1 MAERHSV
8 IIPLLNGARHVGE
21 ALASALAQL
30 GPDDEVIVV
39 DNGSLDDSAALVGRH
54 GDARVTLLHEPRR
67 GPAAARNHGV
77 RHSSGTLISFLD
89 HDDLWP
95 EGRQQ
100 GLLDVLS
107 SDPAADAAYG
117 RTIIRFETEPDLR
130 IAHLDGQHIPAMSLH
145 PYIFRRALIERVGP
159 MDESMI
165 FGEDQDY
172 IVRLRAAGMRCAV
185 YDGFAAIYRR
195 HATNMTQDRT
205 ASTRG
210 NLHMIAQHIGR
221 KRRAAAKPDRS

>member
-21 ALASALAQL
+21 ALASALPQL
-30 GPDDEVIVV
+30 SPDDEVIVI
-39 DNGSLDDSAALVGRH
+39 DNGSTDGGPALVAAY
-54 GDARVTLLHEPRR
+54 GDARVTVLHEPRR

-95 EGRQQ
+95 EGRQR
-100 GLLDVLS
+100 GLLDALNA
-107 SDPAADAAYG
+107 DPMADAAYG
-117 RTIIRFETEPDLR
+117 RTNIRFEAEVDLR
-130 IAHLDGQHIPAMSLH
+130 IAHLDGQHVPAMSLH

-159 MDESMI
+159 MNESMI

-195 HATNMTQDRT
+195 HTTNMTQDRA

-210 NLHMIAQHIGR
+210 NLHMIAQHLGR
-221 KRRAAAKPDRS
+221 KRRAAAKPDES